1 MPIVYTSLL
10 ALLIGF
16 IIDPI
21 FRAKKFETNE
31 WVENVDSRYRM
42 VNDLK
47 KNDLIIGKTKNEV
60 IEMLGNDFTEKCY
73 GFNTLCYSTY
83 DPKNF
88 GSFDHY
94 ELVIYFEKG
103 LVSKISSELI

>member
-1 MPIVYTSLL
+1 MIYTALFLLIISYIVDPIVRS
-10 ALLIGF
+10 
-16 IIDPI
+16 
-21 FRAKKFETNE
+21 KKFETKD

-47 KNDLIIGKTKNEV
+47 KNNLLIGKTKNEV
-60 IEMLGNDFTEKCY
+60 IKLLGNDYKENCIVQE
-73 GFNTLCYSTY
+73 TLCYVTS
-83 DPKNF
+83 DPNSF

-103 LVSKISSELI
+103 IVSKIRPELL